1 MPGAFAHL
9 TLVAIAKEPA
19 ALEASGVSSDTIVAL
34 LDYSKYCE
42 LGAVSPDYPYLA
54 VTHPAQKAWADAM
67 HYTRTR
73 EVISAGIARVRTLRG
88 EPARKCLAWLLGYAA
103 HVTTDMTIHPVV
115 EKKVGPYHGHEL
127 EHRICEMHQDAYIF
141 RRLDVGGIEMA
152 EYLDD
157 GIGACSSSLDSNR
170 LDEDVATLWKQVLQD
185 VHAGL
190 SAPLPDP
197 DAWHRG
203 FRRGVDKFAES
214 GKYLFPLA
222 RHVAQGYGLVY
233 PLQSEIDRQYIEDLD
248 VPGGARMH
256 YDAIFER
263 AVANVRAQWALI
275 SAEAAGGPRYALGGG
290 TWNLDTGRDGDAY
303 VFWEVA

>member
-1 MPGAFAHL
+1 MPGAFSHL

-19 ALEASGVSSDTIVAL
+19 ALETSGLSEQAIIAL
-34 LDYSKYCE
+34 LDFAKYSE

-54 VTHPAQKAWADAM
+54 VTHPAQKAWADAL

-73 EVISAGIARVRTLRG
+73 EVISAAIARVRTLRG
-88 EPARKCLAWLLGYAA
+88 DSARKCLAWLLGYAA

-141 RRLDVGGIEMA
+141 QRLDVGGIEMA
-152 EYLDD
+152 EYLDH
-157 GIGACSSSLDSNR
+157 GIGACSSPSGDDR
-170 LDEDVATLWKQVLQD
+170 LDEDVATLWKQVLGE
-185 VHAGL
+185 VYSGTA
-190 SAPLPDP
+190 APPPDP

-233 PLQSEIDRQYIEDLD
+233 PLQGEVDRQYIDDLAI
-248 VPGGARMH
+248 PGGGRMS
-256 YDAIFER
+256 YDAIFDR

-275 SAEAAGGPRYALGGG
+275 SAEVAGGPRYAVAGG
-290 TWNLDTGRDGDAY
+290 TWNLDTGRDGDRY